1 MPQTFTVKQGQN
13 IFDLALQGYGT
24 IEEVVNLAYANDML
38 LDVLPTPGDEYVV
51 DLTRGDNA
59 VKQFIVDRDWFY
71 NNAGQEAT
79 EFLLANDE
87 DFLLAKVDI
96 KIKQK

>member
-1 MPQTFTVKQGQN
+1 MPTVKQGQN

-24 IEEVVNLAYANDML
+24 IEEVVNLAYENDML
-38 LDVLPTPGDEYVV
+38 LDVLPTPGDEYAV

-59 VKQFIVDRDWFY
+59 VKQFIVDRNWFY
-71 NNAGQEAT
+71 NNAGVEST
-79 EFLLANDE
+79 EFLLANEE
-87 DFLLAKVDI
+87 DFLLAKLDI